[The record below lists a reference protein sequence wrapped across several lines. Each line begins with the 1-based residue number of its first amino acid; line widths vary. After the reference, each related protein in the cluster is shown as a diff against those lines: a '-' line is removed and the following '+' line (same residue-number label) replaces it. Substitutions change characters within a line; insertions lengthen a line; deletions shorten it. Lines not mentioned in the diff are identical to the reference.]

1 MNTVLITGCSSGY
14 GLATALHFHAR
25 GWKVVAAMRQPGAL
39 PDGLVPMSE
48 RFAPVALDVTDPASI
63 DAALQ
68 ACGPIDVLVNNAG
81 IGLFGAFEATP
92 MSTVREVFETNTLG
106 TMAMCQAVLP
116 RFRERRA
123 GVIVNVTSSSVLAPM
138 PLVAA
143 YTASKTAVEG
153 FTASLALELAEFGIR
168 ARLVQPG
175 YAPTTRFAANGSGR
189 MQGLL
194 PEAYAGYA
202 QQVFAMFT
210 QVTAVTT
217 EAEVAEAVWLAA
229 TEPDGPMR
237 RPAGADAVALARARA
252 CVA

>member
-25 GWKVVAAMRQPGAL
+25 GWKVLAGMRRPQAL
-39 PDGLVPMSE
+39 PEGLAPRSA
-48 RFAPVALDVTDPASI
+48 RFQPIALDVTDPTSI
-63 DAALQ
+63 ADAMQ

-92 MSTVREVFETNTLG
+92 MSTVREVFGTNTLG

-116 RFRERRA
+116 QFRQRRA

-175 YAPTTRFAANGSGR
+175 YAPTTRFAANGGER
-189 MQGLL
+189 MQGLI
-194 PEAYAGYA
+194 PEAYASYA
-202 QQVFAMFT
+202 QQVFAMLT
-210 QVTAVTT
+210 QVKDVTT
-217 EAEVAEAVWLAA
+217 EADVAEAVWQAA
-229 TEPDGPMR
+229 TAVEGPLR
-237 RPAGADAVALARARA
+237 LPAGADAVALARRA
-252 CVA
+252 VS